1 MTASHSLLTRLGG
14 RPLAIAPRALDGL
27 LAADLSIDV
36 RSAIMPVLR
45 DADPARGFTVTD
57 SGIAVVPV
65 LGPLVSRGDW
75 LTALFGATDY
85 GAIGSAVAGA
95 FAEPSANAVLLE
107 LDSPGGEVG
116 GLFDLVDRLTA
127 LREEAGK
134 PLWAVAHEGALSAG
148 FAIASV
154 ADRLFVTRTAEVG
167 SVGVVAIHV
176 DESAADAMAGHKW
189 TLIHAGQKKVDG
201 NPHEPLSAE
210 AHADIQADVD
220 ALHDELV
227 ALISRNRN
235 MSPDAVRATQAAI
248 YRGQRGID
256 IGFADRLGNV
266 DQALADLAA
275 ALDRPVRSRSPG
287 RSPGIASAK
296 IGVTPRTSATQPSR
310 RTPAM
315 TTETEAQAPTEDVAN
330 IETGAPDAEHAE
342 AEAEDNQAPAPAPA
356 PAAPV
361 SAPAPPEAPADA
373 AAERLRAE
381 YAEIAAI
388 AAQAGRL
395 GVTIDAADAMAK
407 RISPEALRR
416 SVLDAL
422 SQRAEATAVVAAAPQ
437 APTAGDSPIVRRAR
451 ERAASA
457 NRNA

>member
-1 MTASHSLLTRLGG
+1 MTLHHPVLTRLVR

-27 LAADLSIDV
+27 LAADLTVDA
-36 RSAIMPVLR
+36 RSAITPILP
-45 DADPARGFTVTD
+45 DADRAASHGFTVTD

-75 LTALFGATDY
+75 LTVLFGASDY
-85 GAIGSAVAGA
+85 GAIGSAVAAA
-95 FAEPSANAVLLE
+95 FAEPPARAVLLE
-107 LDSPGGEVG
+107 VDSPGGEVG
-116 GLFDLVDRLTA
+116 GLFDLVDRLA
-127 LREEAGK
+127 SLREEAGK
-134 PLWAVAHEGALSAG
+134 PLWAVASEGALSAG

-154 ADRLFVTRTAEVG
+154 ADRLYVTRTAEVG

-176 DESAADAMAGHKW
+176 DESAADAMAGLKW
-189 TLIHAGQKKVDG
+189 TLIHAGAKKVEG
-201 NPHEPLSAE
+201 NPHEPLAAE

-227 ALISRNRN
+227 ALIARNRN

-275 ALDRPVRSRSPG
+275 TLDRPVRSRG
-287 RSPGIASAK
+287 LASAK
-296 IGVTPRTSATQPSR
+296 AGAQR
-310 RTPAM
+310 RTPAVQPPRSKLDM
-315 TTETEAQAPTEDVAN
+315 TTDTDTEAANEDAAN
-330 IETGAPDAEHAE
+330 IDTGAPAPNPPDPQL
-342 AEAEDNQAPAPAPA
+342 EDDQAPDPA

-361 SAPAPPEAPADA
+361 SVPGSPVPPADA

-437 APTAGDSPIVRRAR
+437 VPAAGDSPIVRRAR